1 MLAGIPEKRTSYNTL
16 GHKLRFPQAKKAQFV
31 TVMGILGDMPL
42 TFVIAGKLNREYIL
56 PPSGQPRLDLP
67 GGSLLYAAGGL
78 AVWGDANAGLLG
90 RVGEDYPR
98 QWVRDLE
105 ERGFDTRGIRILR
118 ELQNVDLRSF
128 VAFTDA
134 NERSYSNAV
143 SHFARR
149 QLVFPKSLL
158 GYQAPDDSH
167 KDLREPEPI
176 SPSAVDT
183 PKEYRDVRYVHLCP
197 FDFVSQSQMV
207 NLFRGGS
214 SQTVSLDPAPGYM
227 TPIFWRDLRLV
238 LQGVTVFLPSEEEL
252 RALFWGE
259 TNDLW
264 EMARRASEYGPQII
278 VVKRGALGQMV
289 YDVAG
294 GHRYE
299 VPAYP
304 ARLADPT
311 GAGDAF
317 CGGFL
322 AGFQKTNDPLMAAL
336 YGSVSAS
343 LKLEG
348 SGPFYSS
355 GVLAGLAEARL
366 HSIIEMAREM

>member
-1 MLAGIPEKRTSYNTL
+1 MQP
-16 GHKLRFPQAKKAQFV
+16 
-31 TVMGILGDMPL
+31 
-42 TFVIAGKLNREYIL
+42 TFMIAGKLNREYIL
-56 PPSGQPRLDLP
+56 PIAGQPFLDSP

-78 AVWGDANAGLLG
+78 AVWDANAGLLA

-105 ERGFDTRGIRILR
+105 ALGFDTRGIRTLR

-128 VAFTDA
+128 VAFTESG
-134 NERSYSNAV
+134 ERSYSNAV

-149 QLVFPKSLL
+149 QLAFPKSLL
-158 GYQAPDDSH
+158 GYQAPDDSR
-167 KDLREPEPI
+167 KDLRAPDLI
-176 SPSAVDT
+176 SPAAVDT

-197 FDFVSQSQMV
+197 FDFVSQSQIV

-227 TPIFWRDLRLV
+227 TPTFWRDLRLV
-238 LQGVTVFLPSEEEL
+238 LQGVTIFQPSEEEL

-259 TNDLW
+259 TNNLW
-264 EMARRASEYGPQII
+264 EMARKVSEYGPQII
-278 VVKRGALGQMV
+278 VIKRGLQGQML

-294 GHRYE
+294 NHRYE
-299 VPAYP
+299 IPAYP
-304 ARLADPT
+304 SRLADPI

-317 CGGFL
+317 GGGFL

-343 LKLEG
+343 LKIEG
-348 SGPFYSS
+348 SGPFYAL
-355 GVLAGLAEARL
+355 GVMPGLAKARL
-366 HSIIEMAREM
+366 HSLKETAREI

>member
-1 MLAGIPEKRTSYNTL
+1 MQP
-16 GHKLRFPQAKKAQFV
+16 
-31 TVMGILGDMPL
+31 
-42 TFVIAGKLNREYIL
+42 TFVIAGKLNREYII
-56 PPSGQPRLDLP
+56 PPSGQPLLDSP

-78 AVWGDANAGLLG
+78 SLWDANAGLIG
-90 RVGEDYPR
+90 RVGEDYPH
-98 QWVRDLE
+98 QWLRDLE
-105 ERGFDTRGIRILR
+105 ERGFDTRGIHVLR
-118 ELQNVDLRSF
+118 ESQNLDLR
-128 VAFTDA
+128 AFIAYTDS
-134 NERSYSNAV
+134 NQRSYSNAV

-149 QLVFPKSLL
+149 QLTFPKSLL
-158 GYQAPDDSH
+158 GYQPPDDSH
-167 KDLREPEPI
+167 KDPREADPT
-176 SPSAVDT
+176 SPAALDV
-183 PKEYRDVRYVHLCP
+183 PKEYRDIRYVHLCP
-197 FDFVSQSQMV
+197 FDFFSQSQLV
-207 NLFRGGS
+207 NLFKGGS
-214 SQTVSLDPAPGYM
+214 DQTVSLDPSPGYM
-227 TPIFWRDLRLV
+227 TPASWRDLRLV
-238 LQGVTVFLPSEEEL
+238 LQGVTVFQPSEEEL

-278 VVKRGALGQMV
+278 VVKRGALGQIV

-294 GHRYE
+294 NHRYE

-304 ARLADPT
+304 SRLADPT

-343 LKLEG
+343 LKIEG

-355 GVLAGLAEARL
+355 GVLPGLAEARL
-366 HSIIEMAREM
+366 HSIREMAREV